1 MSMLAI
7 LAGGAFS
14 AGTAMGTA
22 SILSVGPNNIMLI
35 REGLIRGRVGL
46 VALTVW
52 GSYIVLLASALVLTG
67 TIATEGKSIRPI
79 LSWLGLIALCWFAY
93 SSLRAYYRSSSA
105 FHVSAKKREPASAC
119 LRRVLTII
127 WLNPLTYVELLLMP
141 ATIGGTFIMPIC
153 RVLFMSGLI
162 MMATVAC
169 FGYSFGGGLCAPL
182 FRRQDV
188 LRKFDLVSGILLSFL
203 ACIMLTA
210 LVLTGH
216 SSHAKN
222 MTSRGTHHPELPD
235 QRYTSNG
242 TPAAGQGL
250 AP

>member
-22 SILSVGPNNIMLI
+22 SLLSVGPNNIMLV

-46 VALTVW
+46 VAVTVW

-67 TIATEGKSIRPI
+67 TIAAEGKSIQPI

-93 SSLRAYYRSSSA
+93 SSLRAYFRSSSV
-105 FHVSAKKREPASAC
+105 FHFNAKNREPASAC

-141 ATIGGTFIMPIC
+141 ASIGGTFIMPIC

-188 LRKFDLVSGILLSFL
+188 LRKFDLVSGILLSCL
-203 ACIMLTA
+203 AGIMLTA

-216 SSHAKN
+216 SSHAARVA
-222 MTSRGTHHPELPD
+222 SRGTDHSERPNL
-235 QRYTSNG
+235 RYSSNG
-242 TPAAGQGL
+242 TRAIGQRL
-250 AP
+250 TQ